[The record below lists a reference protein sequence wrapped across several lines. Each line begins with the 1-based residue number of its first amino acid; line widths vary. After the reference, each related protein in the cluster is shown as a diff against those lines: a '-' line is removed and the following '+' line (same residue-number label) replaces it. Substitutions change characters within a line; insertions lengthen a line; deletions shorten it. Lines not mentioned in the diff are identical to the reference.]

1 MNKLLSDEE
10 IENVLFIFNKKE
22 ALELITYINR
32 IIVERNKGIDR
43 CARPLSFRNAD
54 DCKETCFA
62 MGYIR
67 KIRDFIDENA
77 KREGID
83 NSITVK
89 ETKKY
94 ISELLKEIKK
104 FFI

>member
-1 MNKLLSDEE
+1 
-10 IENVLFIFNKKE
+10 
-22 ALELITYINR
+22 
-32 IIVERNKGIDR
+32 
-43 CARPLSFRNAD
+43 
-54 DCKETCFA
+54 